1 MRGLENA
8 PRFPRP
14 SKLLPSAR
22 KSLSFARGKQ
32 ENQPGCAQP
41 YRPFGLPILAAMAPF
56 LCYIA
61 AATGGVDRRDPAT
74 KRPKRTQKSP
84 GPDPTP
90 RERFANRQWGSMGLR
105 VQLACKHKDRKR
117 RGKRKRVEIRG
128 RTHPSHHHSHRY
140 SPEHYVGRA
149 KGSGSGRESALT
161 RRGKWRQAQPG
172 DYLRGV
178 NV

>member
-1 MRGLENA
+1 MCPALSTLRVA
-8 PRFPRP
+8 DPRRNGT
-14 SKLLPSAR
+14 LPV
-22 KSLSFARGKQ
+22 L
-32 ENQPGCAQP
+32 
-41 YRPFGLPILAAMAPF
+41 YR
-56 LCYIA
+56 CCH
-61 AATGGVDRRDPAT
+61 RWR
-74 KRPKRTQKSP
+74 RPKGSCDKKTQKNP
-84 GPDPTP
+84 EIPPDPTP

-172 DYLRGV
+172 DYCEVSTSDTVGRWRRRRGGRGK
-178 NV
+178 